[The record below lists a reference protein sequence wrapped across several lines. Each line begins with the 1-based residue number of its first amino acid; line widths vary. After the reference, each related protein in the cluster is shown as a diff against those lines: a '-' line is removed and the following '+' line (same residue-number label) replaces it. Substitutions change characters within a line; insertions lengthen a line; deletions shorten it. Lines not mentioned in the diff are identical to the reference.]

1 MDDFIDLVQP
11 NSTVSMGILLENRIY
26 SSVRISL
33 VYKNRMHRALCG
45 ISSWISALEK
55 PLKSGKYVQKK
66 SSYRTL
72 RTNIFQIPSD
82 GLIVFRTKKLYQV
95 DSLY

>member
-33 VYKNRMHRALCG
+33 VYKKTGCTVCCVGPVAG
-45 ISSWISALEK
+45 FP
-55 PLKSGKYVQKK
+55 PL
-66 SSYRTL
+66 R
-72 RTNIFQIPSD
+72 NP
-82 GLIVFRTKKLYQV
+82 
-95 DSLY
+95 